1 MSGYD
6 VGMEF
11 CKRSDRPRAMF
22 IYNDLSA
29 LGFIDAMDNFGLKVP
44 EDVAII
50 GFDDIAGGIT
60 LQNRLTSVHQ
70 PTDKI
75 GKLAVKKLLKM
86 INGESVDPPNKRIL
100 KPKLVV
106 RKSCGAKKNS

>member
-1 MSGYD
+1 
-6 VGMEF
+6 
-11 CKRSDRPRAMF
+11 MF

-29 LGFIDAMDNFGLKVP
+29 QGFIDALDDFGLKVP

-60 LQNRLTSVHQ
+60 LKNNLSSVHQ
-70 PTDKI
+70 PANKI
-75 GKLAVKKLLKM
+75 GKLAVKNLLKM
-86 INGESVDPPNKRIL
+86 INGESVDPTNKRIL

-106 RKSCGAKKNS
+106 RESCGAKKLVEDY